1 MLNNIYLATRTLK
14 SDLSKRHFDVIKYAT
29 FSNNIDRID
38 RFFDGILKY
47 GIMS

>member
-29 FSNNIDRID
+29 FSNNIDS
-38 RFFDGILKY
+38 LK
-47 GIMS
+47 SLESV